1 MWNKINLRNRIYLIL
16 TSLVL
21 ITFAGGLVMVWYTYK
36 IEGLLTSIIDKNL
49 AAYQAAQELETA
61 LVNQK
66 GFVSYYFL
74 DSDPEWLRKLG
85 EYRQIFKE
93 RLNQVRRLVNSEQQK
108 KTVDRISLEYGQYII
123 AKDRV
128 IALYKAGEYK
138 AGAKLHQKV
147 RKRFFTILDLCS
159 QYKNIHT
166 KSIIIARKESSARAG
181 NLRIVAASAMFIDF
195 LLALFLVIVF
205 AKYILGPVRS
215 LTKELSKTGGFDM
228 SGNEIKALRS
238 SVRGLIDDVDQT
250 HWELEKSRE
259 HLQQAEKMAMVGKLA
274 AGMAHSI
281 RNPFTSVK
289 MRMFSLGRYLDLS
302 SNQKEDFEVIS
313 EEIRH
318 IDTILQNFLEF
329 SRPPKLKI
337 QQVSPSVIVDL
348 VIQLLE
354 HRLKSYD
361 VKIKVL
367 RKDPLPEIEA
377 DPEQLKEVIV
387 NIVINAC
394 ESMDGGGI
402 IEIDEKEEFI
412 KALGNV
418 VILTINDN
426 GLGIPEAIQD
436 KVFQPFF
443 TTKEEGTG
451 LGLSIVERIIK
462 EHGGT
467 IELSSKEGQGSTFI
481 ITLLNKGLKS

>member
-1 MWNKINLRNRIYLIL
+1 
-16 TSLVL
+16 
-21 ITFAGGLVMVWYTYK
+21 MVWYTYR

-108 KTVDRISLEYGQYII
+108 KTVDRISLEYGQYIL

-138 AGAKLHQKV
+138 TGAKLHQKV

-195 LLALFLVIVF
+195 FLALFLVIVF

-215 LTKELSKTGGFDM
+215 LTKELNKTGGFDM
-228 SGNEIKALRS
+228 PVNEIKALRS

-289 MRMFSLGRYLDLS
+289 MRMFSLSRCLDLS

-361 VKIKVL
+361 VKIKLL
-367 RKDPLPEIEA
+367 RKDLLPEIEA

-402 IEIDEKEEFI
+402 IEIDEKEGFI
-412 KALGNV
+412 KSLGNV

-426 GLGIPEAIQD
+426 GPGMPESIQD
-436 KVFQPFF
+436 KIFQPFF

-467 IELSSKEGQGSTFI
+467 IELSSKEGRGSTFI

>member
-1 MWNKINLRNRIYLIL
+1 MWTKINLRNRIYLIL

-21 ITFAGGLVMVWYTYK
+21 ITFAGGLVMVWYTYR
-36 IEGLLTSIIDKNL
+36 IEGLLTSIIDRNL

-93 RLNQVRRLVNSEQQK
+93 RINQVRRLVNSEEQK
-108 KTVDRISLEYGQYII
+108 KTVDLISLEYKQYIL

-128 IALYKAGEYK
+128 IALYKAGEYET
-138 AGAKLHQKV
+138 GAKLHKKV
-147 RKRFFTILDLCS
+147 RNRFFTILDLCNR
-159 QYKNIHT
+159 YKNIHT
-166 KSIIIARKESSARAG
+166 QSIILAKNESSIRAG
-181 NLRIVAASAMFIDF
+181 NLRIVAASAMFIEF
-195 LLALFLVIVF
+195 FLALFLVIVL
-205 AKYILGPVRS
+205 AKYILGPVRR
-215 LTKELSKTGGFDM
+215 LTKEVNKTGGFDVP
-228 SGNEIKALRS
+228 GNEIKALRS
-238 SVRGLIDDVDQT
+238 SVRGLMDDMDQT

-318 IDTILQNFLEF
+318 IDTLLQNFLEF
-329 SRPPKLKI
+329 SRPPKLKM
-337 QQVSPSVIVDL
+337 QQISPSVIVDL

-354 HRLKSYD
+354 HRLKSY
-361 VKIKVL
+361 
-367 RKDPLPEIEA
+367 
-377 DPEQLKEVIV
+377 
-387 NIVINAC
+387 
-394 ESMDGGGI
+394 
-402 IEIDEKEEFI
+402 
-412 KALGNV
+412 
-418 VILTINDN
+418 
-426 GLGIPEAIQD
+426 
-436 KVFQPFF
+436 
-443 TTKEEGTG
+443 
-451 LGLSIVERIIK
+451 
-462 EHGGT
+462 
-467 IELSSKEGQGSTFI
+467 
-481 ITLLNKGLKS
+481 

>member
-1 MWNKINLRNRIYLIL
+1 
-16 TSLVL
+16 
-21 ITFAGGLVMVWYTYK
+21 MVWYTYR
-36 IEGLLTSIIDKNL
+36 IEGLLTSVIDKNL

-85 EYRQIFKE
+85 EYRQIFKQ
-93 RLNQVRRLVNSEQQK
+93 RLNQVRRLVNNEQQK
-108 KTVDRISLEYGQYII
+108 ETVDNIALEYKQYII
-123 AKDRV
+123 DKDKV
-128 IALYKAGEYK
+128 IALYKAGEYET
-138 AGAKLHQKV
+138 GSKLHKKV

-159 QYKNIHT
+159 QSKDIHT
-166 KSIIIARKESSARAG
+166 KCIIQAKKESSIRAR
-181 NLRIVAASAMFIDF
+181 NLRIAAASAIFIDF
-195 LLALFLVIVF
+195 FLALFLVILL

-215 LTKELSKTGGFDM
+215 LAKEVNKTEGLDEM
-228 SGNEIKALRS
+228 PGNEIKSLSS
-238 SVRGLIDDVDQT
+238 SVRGLINDIDQT
-250 HWELEKSRE
+250 NWELEKSRE
-259 HLQQAEKMAMVGKLA
+259 HLQQAEKMAMVGTLA

-289 MRMFSLGRYLDLS
+289 MRIFSLSRYLDLS
-302 SNQKEDFEVIS
+302 STEKEDFEVIS

-337 QQVSPSVIVDL
+337 QQISPSMIVDL
-348 VIQLLE
+348 VIQLLG

-361 VKIKVL
+361 VTIKVV
-367 RKDPLPEIEA
+367 RKQLLPEIEA
-377 DPEQLKEVIV
+377 DPEQLKEVLV
-387 NIVINAC
+387 NLVINAC
-394 ESMDGGGI
+394 ESMNGGGM

-412 KALGNV
+412 KSLGHV
-418 VILTINDN
+418 VILKISDN
-426 GLGIPEAIQD
+426 GPGIPASIKD
-436 KVFQPFF
+436 KIFQPFF

-467 IELSSKEGQGSTFI
+467 IEVLSKNGQGASFI
-481 ITLLNKGLKS
+481 ITLLKKDLNLEPYSNC

>member
-1 MWNKINLRNRIYLIL
+1 MWNKTSLRSRIYVIL

-21 ITFAGGLVMVWYTYK
+21 ITFAGGLVMVWYTHR
-36 IEGLLTSIIDKNL
+36 IEGLLTSIIDRNL

-108 KTVDRISLEYGQYII
+108 KTVDRISLEYKQYIL

-128 IALYKAGEYK
+128 IVLYKAGDRK
-138 AGAKLHQKV
+138 TGAKLHQKV
-147 RKRFFTILDLCS
+147 RKRFFTILDLCG
-159 QYKNIHT
+159 QYKNIQT
-166 KSIIIARKESSARAG
+166 KSIIQARKESSVRAG
-181 NLRIVAASAMFIDF
+181 NLRIIAGFAILTDF
-195 LLALFLVIVF
+195 FLAVLLMIVL

-215 LTKELSKTGGFDM
+215 LTKEVNKTGRLDM
-228 SGNEIKALRS
+228 PGNEIKALRS
-238 SVRGLIDDVDQT
+238 GVRSLIDDIDQT
-250 HWELEKSRE
+250 HSELEKSRE
-259 HLQQAEKMAMVGKLA
+259 HLQQSEKMAMVGKLA
-274 AGMAHSI
+274 ASMAHSI

-302 SNQKEDFEVIS
+302 SDEKEDFEVIS

-329 SRPPKLKI
+329 SRPPKLKT
-337 QQVSPSVIVDL
+337 QQISPSVIVDL
-348 VIQLLE
+348 VAQLLE

-361 VKIKVL
+361 VNIKVV
-367 RKDPLPEIEA
+367 RKHPLPEIEA

-387 NIVINAC
+387 NLVINAC
-394 ESMDGGGI
+394 EAMDRGGL
-402 IEIDEKEEFI
+402 IEIYEKEEFI
-412 KALGNV
+412 KSLGNV
-418 VILTINDN
+418 IILKISDN
-426 GLGIPEAIQD
+426 GPGIPESIQD
-436 KVFQPFF
+436 KIFQPFF

-451 LGLSIVERIIK
+451 LGLSIVERIVK

-467 IELSSKEGQGSTFI
+467 LKLSSKKGRGATFI
-481 ITLLNKGLKS
+481 ITLLKKGLKP

>member
-1 MWNKINLRNRIYLIL
+1 MWTKINLRNRIYLIL

-36 IEGLLTSIIDKNL
+36 IEGLLTSIIDRNL

-93 RLNQVRRLVNSEQQK
+93 RLKQVRRLVNSEQQK

-138 AGAKLHQKV
+138 TGAKLHQKV
-147 RKRFFTILDLCS
+147 RKRFFTILDLCR

-195 LLALFLVIVF
+195 FLALFLVIVF

-215 LTKELSKTGGFDM
+215 LTKELNKTGGFDM
-228 SGNEIKALRS
+228 PVNEIKALRS

-361 VKIKVL
+361 VKIKLL
-367 RKDPLPEIEA
+367 RKDLLPEIEA

-402 IEIDEKEEFI
+402 IEIDEKEGFI
-412 KALGNV
+412 KSLGNV

-426 GLGIPEAIQD
+426 GPGMPESIQD
-436 KVFQPFF
+436 KIFQPFF

-467 IELSSKEGQGSTFI
+467 IELSSKEGRGSTFI

>member
-1 MWNKINLRNRIYLIL
+1 
-16 TSLVL
+16 
-21 ITFAGGLVMVWYTYK
+21 MVWYTYR
-36 IEGLLTSIIDKNL
+36 IEGLLTSVIDKNL

-85 EYRQIFKE
+85 EYRQIFKQ
-93 RLNQVRRLVNSEQQK
+93 RLNQVRRLVNNEQQK
-108 KTVDRISLEYGQYII
+108 ETVDNIALEYKQYII
-123 AKDRV
+123 DKDKV
-128 IALYKAGEYK
+128 IALYKAGEYET
-138 AGAKLHQKV
+138 GSKLHKKV

-159 QYKNIHT
+159 QYKDIHT
-166 KSIIIARKESSARAG
+166 KCIIQAKKESSIRAR
-181 NLRIVAASAMFIDF
+181 NLRIAAASAIFIDF
-195 LLALFLVIVF
+195 FLALFLVILL

-215 LTKELSKTGGFDM
+215 LAKEVNKTEGLDEM
-228 SGNEIKALRS
+228 PGNEIKSLRS
-238 SVRGLIDDVDQT
+238 SVRGLINDIDQT
-250 HWELEKSRE
+250 NWELEKSRE
-259 HLQQAEKMAMVGKLA
+259 HLQQAEKMAMVGTLA

-289 MRMFSLGRYLDLS
+289 MRIFSLSRYLDLS
-302 SNQKEDFEVIS
+302 STEKEDFEVIS

-337 QQVSPSVIVDL
+337 QQISPSMIVDL

-361 VKIKVL
+361 VTIKVV
-367 RKDPLPEIEA
+367 RKQPLPEIEA
-377 DPEQLKEVIV
+377 DPEQLKEVLV
-387 NIVINAC
+387 NLVINAC
-394 ESMDGGGI
+394 ESMNGGGM

-412 KALGNV
+412 KSLGHV
-418 VILTINDN
+418 VILKISDN
-426 GLGIPEAIQD
+426 GPGIPASIKD
-436 KVFQPFF
+436 KIFQPFF

-467 IELSSKEGQGSTFI
+467 IEVLSKNGQGASFI
-481 ITLLNKGLKS
+481 ITLLKKDLNLEPYSNC

>member
-1 MWNKINLRNRIYLIL
+1 
-16 TSLVL
+16 
-21 ITFAGGLVMVWYTYK
+21 MVWYTYR
-36 IEGLLTSIIDKNL
+36 IEGLLTSIIDRNL

-93 RLNQVRRLVNSEQQK
+93 RLNQVRRLVNSEEQK
-108 KTVDRISLEYGQYII
+108 KTVDLISLEYKQYIL

-128 IALYKAGEYK
+128 IALYKAGEYET
-138 AGAKLHQKV
+138 GAKLHKKV
-147 RKRFFTILDLCS
+147 RNRFFTILDLCS
-159 QYKNIHT
+159 RYKNIHT
-166 KSIIIARKESSARAG
+166 KSIILAKNESSVRAG

-195 LLALFLVIVF
+195 FLALFLVIVL
-205 AKYILGPVRS
+205 AKYILGPVRR
-215 LTKELSKTGGFDM
+215 LTKEVNKTGGFDVP
-228 SGNEIKALRS
+228 GNEIKALRS
-238 SVRGLIDDVDQT
+238 GVRGLIDDVDQT
-250 HWELEKSRE
+250 HLELEKSRE

-329 SRPPKLKI
+329 SRPPKLKM
-337 QQVSPSVIVDL
+337 QQISPSVIVDL

-361 VKIKVL
+361 VKIKVV
-367 RKDPLPEIEA
+367 RKHPLPEIEA
-377 DPEQLKEVIV
+377 DPEQIKEVIV
-387 NIVINAC
+387 NLVINAC
-394 ESMDGGGI
+394 ESMDGGGM
-402 IEIDEKEEFI
+402 IEIDENEEFT

-418 VILTINDN
+418 ITLKISDN
-426 GLGIPEAIQD
+426 GQGMPEAIQD

-481 ITLLNKGLKS
+481 ITLLKKGLKS

>member
-1 MWNKINLRNRIYLIL
+1 
-16 TSLVL
+16 
-21 ITFAGGLVMVWYTYK
+21 MVWYTYR
-36 IEGLLTSIIDKNL
+36 IEGLLTSVIDRNL
-49 AAYQAAQELETA
+49 AAYQAAQELEIA

-85 EYRQIFKE
+85 EYRQLFKQ
-93 RLNQVRRLVNSEQQK
+93 RLNQVRHLVNSEQQQ
-108 KTVDRISLEYGQYII
+108 KTVNLISLEYKQYII

-128 IALYKAGEYK
+128 IALYKAGEYET
-138 AGAKLHQKV
+138 GSKLHQKV

-166 KSIIIARKESSARAG
+166 KCIIQARKESSYRAQH
-181 NLRIVAASAMFIDF
+181 LRIVAAFAIFIDF
-195 LLALFLVIVF
+195 FLAMFLVILL

-215 LTKELSKTGGFDM
+215 LAKEVNKTEGLDM
-228 SGNEIKALRS
+228 PGNEIKSLRS
-238 SVRGLIDDVDQT
+238 SVRGLINDIDQT
-250 HWELEKSRE
+250 NWELEKSRE
-259 HLQQAEKMAMVGKLA
+259 HLQQAEKMAMVGTLA

-289 MRMFSLGRYLDLS
+289 MRIFSLSRYLDLS
-302 SNQKEDFEVIS
+302 STQKEDFEVIS

-318 IDTILQNFLEF
+318 IDIILQNFLEF

-337 QQVSPSVIVDL
+337 QQVSPSMIVDL

-361 VKIKVL
+361 VKIKVV
-367 RKDPLPEIEA
+367 RKHPLPEIEA

-387 NIVINAC
+387 NLVINAC
-394 ESMDGGGI
+394 QAMDGGGM

-412 KALGNV
+412 TSLGNV
-418 VILTINDN
+418 IIIKISDN
-426 GLGIPEAIQD
+426 GPGISESIMD
-436 KVFQPFF
+436 KIFQPFF

-467 IELSSKEGQGSTFI
+467 IEVSSKNGQGASFI
-481 ITLLNKGLKS
+481 ITLLKKGLKS

>member
-1 MWNKINLRNRIYLIL
+1 
-16 TSLVL
+16 
-21 ITFAGGLVMVWYTYK
+21 MVWYTYR
-36 IEGLLTSIIDKNL
+36 IEGLLTSVIDKNL

-85 EYRQIFKE
+85 EYRQIFKQ
-93 RLNQVRRLVNSEQQK
+93 RLNHVRMLVDSEEQK
-108 KTVDRISLEYGQYII
+108 KTVDLISLEYKQYII
-123 AKDRV
+123 AKDQV
-128 IALYKAGEYK
+128 IALYKAGEYVT
-138 AGAKLHQKV
+138 GAKLHKKV
-147 RKRFFTILDLCS
+147 RKRFFTILDLCG
-159 QYKNIHT
+159 QYKRIHT
-166 KSIIIARKESSARAG
+166 KCIIQAKNESSFRAE
-181 NLRIVAASAMFIDF
+181 NLRIIAISAIFIEF
-195 LLALFLVIVF
+195 FLALFLVILL

-215 LTKELSKTGGFDM
+215 LAEEVNKTEGLDM
-228 SGNEIKALRS
+228 PGNEINSLRS
-238 SVRGLIDDVDQT
+238 SVRGLINDIDQT
-250 HWELEKSRE
+250 NWELEKSRE
-259 HLQQAEKMAMVGKLA
+259 HLQQAEKMAMVGTLA

-289 MRMFSLGRYLDLS
+289 MRIFSLSRYLDLS
-302 SNQKEDFEVIS
+302 LTQKEDFEVIS

-329 SRPPKLKI
+329 SRPPKLKV
-337 QQVSPSVIVDL
+337 QQISPSMIVDI

-361 VKIKVL
+361 VKIKVV
-367 RKDPLPEIEA
+367 RKQPLPKIEA

-387 NIVINAC
+387 NLVINAC
-394 ESMDGGGI
+394 QAMDGGGM
-402 IEIDEKEEFI
+402 IEIDEKEDFI
-412 KALGNV
+412 KSLGNV
-418 VILTINDN
+418 IILKISDN
-426 GLGIPEAIQD
+426 GPGIPESIQD
-436 KVFQPFF
+436 KIFQPFF

-467 IELSSKEGQGSTFI
+467 LEVLSKNGQGASFI
-481 ITLLNKGLKS
+481 ITLLKKGPNS

>member
-1 MWNKINLRNRIYLIL
+1 
-16 TSLVL
+16 
-21 ITFAGGLVMVWYTYK
+21 MVWYTYK

>member
-1 MWNKINLRNRIYLIL
+1 
-16 TSLVL
+16 
-21 ITFAGGLVMVWYTYK
+21 MVWYTYQ
-36 IEGLLTSIIDKNL
+36 IEGLLASVIDKNL
-49 AAYQAAQELETA
+49 AAYQSAQELETA

-85 EYRQIFKE
+85 EYRQIFKQ
-93 RLNQVRRLVNSEQQK
+93 RLNQVQRLVNTEQQK
-108 KTVDRISLEYGQYII
+108 KTVDRISLEYKQYII
-123 AKDRV
+123 DKDKV

-138 AGAKLHQKV
+138 TGSKLHKKV

-166 KSIIIARKESSARAG
+166 KCIIQAKKESSIRAE
-181 NLRIVAASAMFIDF
+181 NLRIAAASATFIDF
-195 LLALFLVIVF
+195 FLALFLVILL

-215 LTKELSKTGGFDM
+215 LAQEVNKTEGLDEM
-228 SGNEIKALRS
+228 PGNEIKSLRS
-238 SVRGLIDDVDQT
+238 SVRGLINDIDQT
-250 HWELEKSRE
+250 NWELEKSRE
-259 HLQQAEKMAMVGKLA
+259 HLQQAEKMAMVGTLA

-289 MRMFSLGRYLDLS
+289 MRIFSLSRYLDLS
-302 SNQKEDFEVIS
+302 STEKEDFEVIS

-337 QQVSPSVIVDL
+337 QQISPSMIVDL

-361 VKIKVL
+361 VKIKVI
-367 RKDPLPEIEA
+367 RKEQLPEIKA
-377 DPEQLKEVIV
+377 DPEQLKEVFV
-387 NIVINAC
+387 NLVINAC
-394 ESMDGGGI
+394 DAMTCESINGGGM
-402 IEIDEKEEFI
+402 IEIEEKEEFI
-412 KALGNV
+412 NALGNV
-418 VILTINDN
+418 IIIRISDN
-426 GLGIPEAIQD
+426 GPGIPESIQD
-436 KVFQPFF
+436 KIFQPFF

-467 IELSSKEGQGSTFI
+467 IEVVSNNGQGSSFI
-481 ITLLNKGLKS
+481 ITLLKKDLTLEPYSNY